1 MVEKIAS
8 AGTAVKELLRS
19 EWQVVFVDNY
29 GRSVRI
35 PHLRRY
41 FILLAVLTMTSLA
54 LAVFLLFLF
63 IRSQHLNA
71 DLKLSMET
79 NRERI
84 SALVDENDSLMARL
98 VALRNKLPVGAGD
111 RDGDLSAVN
120 GPAVTA
126 QNGQTLV
133 PGEEPS
139 VRPPAVVNL
148 KQFQISRAPDDDLL
162 RIRFQIHKT
171 SGWEGAVSGRIFVV
185 LEEAGHGT
193 SQRLVVPEVDLKN
206 GTPARISRGEYF
218 SINRFKPIELKVR
231 ASQPDRFKRATV
243 FVFMTEGKLL
253 YRQGFDVDIK
263 VEAKSP
269 AGS

>member
-1 MVEKIAS
+1 MVEKITS
-8 AGTAVKELLRS
+8 AGAAVKELLRS
-19 EWQVVFVDNY
+19 DWKIVFVDNY
-29 GRSVRI
+29 GRAVRI

-41 FILLAVLTMTSLA
+41 FILLAVLTITSLA

-84 SALVDENDSLMARL
+84 STLVDENDSLMARL
-98 VALRNKLPVGAGD
+98 VVLRNKLPAGTGD
-111 RDGDLSAVN
+111 RDGGLSAVN
-120 GPAVTA
+120 GPALTD
-126 QNGQTLV
+126 QKGQTLV

-139 VRPPAVVNL
+139 VRPPPVVNL

-185 LEEAGHGT
+185 LEEAGDEP
-193 SQRLVVPEVDLKN
+193 SPRLVVPEVDLRN

-218 SINRFKPIELKVR
+218 SINRFKSIEMKAR
-231 ASQPDRFKRATV
+231 ADQPDRFERATV
-243 FVFMTEGKLL
+243 FIFLTEGKLL
-253 YRQGFDVDIK
+253 YKQGFDVDIK
-263 VEAKSP
+263 VDS
-269 AGS
+269 